1 LDPRSVAASFWG
13 PAAAKAP
20 QHRTEGTMNTVP
32 AQSSANANT
41 AKIIYILYLLALVNG
56 VTAVVGVIMAYVYR
70 DGAPE
75 WLRTHLVFQIRTF
88 WFLLLFGAISF
99 VLCAI
104 LIGFLLL
111 ALLTLWWIMRCVKG
125 LRLLVDQQPYPNPE
139 TLLF

>member
-1 LDPRSVAASFWG
+1 
-13 PAAAKAP
+13 
-20 QHRTEGTMNTVP
+20 MNSEP
-32 AQSSANANT
+32 AQSSVNANT

-56 VTAVVGVIMAYVYR
+56 ITAIVGVIMAYMYG
-70 DGAPE
+70 DAAPE
-75 WLRTHLVFQIRTF
+75 WLRSHFVFQIRTF

-111 ALLTLWWIMRCVKG
+111 ALLMLWWIVRCVKG
-125 LRLLVDQQPYPNPE
+125 LRLLVEQQPYPNPD

>member
-1 LDPRSVAASFWG
+1 MSSVSAQPTVNAS
-13 PAAAKAP
+13 
-20 QHRTEGTMNTVP
+20 
-32 AQSSANANT
+32 T

-56 VTAVVGVIMAYVYR
+56 ITGIVGVIMAYQYR
-70 DGAPE
+70 DSAPE
-75 WLRTHLVFQIRTF
+75 WLRSHFVFQIRTF

-111 ALLTLWWIMRCVKG
+111 ALLTLWWIVRCVKG
-125 LRLLVDQQPYPNPE
+125 LSFLSEQQPHPNPD